1 MLVCFLKRTQFIF
14 ELFCGALATIFN
26 HCITAGKLQYGLR
39 KFFQL
44 FSFCKH
50 ICRYVHNLGA
60 LHVFKNRPTNKFFS
74 CHNIYRLLIQ
84 HAAKCRIAHNLV
96 KFLSVHNLVK
106 FLIAHLLAGIIEDS
120 PKVVSITAML

>member
-44 FSFCKH
+44 FAFCKH
-50 ICRYVHNLGA
+50 ISRYVHNLRA
-60 LHVFKNRPTNKFFS
+60 FQVFKKCPTNKFFS
-74 CHNIYRLLIQ
+74 CHNINRLLVQQITKITRQ
-84 HAAKCRIAHNLV
+84 HNSAK
-96 KFLSVHNLVK
+96 FSV
-106 FLIAHLLAGIIEDS
+106 AHLLAGIVKERPETIC
-120 PKVVSITAML
+120 ITAVL